1 MADRYWVGGTDNW
14 DGTPGTKWSATSGGA
29 GGASIPTF
37 ADDVYFDAASG
48 AVTVTVPSTSVSF
61 RNLTCTGFTGSL
73 IGTSGSVFY
82 SYGNITTGAGM
93 AAFTGYRL
101 IFEGGVNHQITSNGI
116 TFSFSDYVQQSFYV
130 AGITV
135 TLLDN
140 LKVVGGNFY
149 LYRGTLNLNNNS
161 LTYDGTLFQI
171 ATQFTT
177 VLAFGSTGKLIL
189 DKACNLSLINSGGA
203 YPNLSFTGSKEV
215 YLAGSSGTYTLERGD
230 SSLNQQLNYI
240 TTATCSAT
248 VQFSG
253 FNSVDSIDFS
263 LGSPTLVLNQSGA
276 FSPLEVYG
284 NFILGPSVT
293 ISTPVNFR
301 SISFIATSGTK
312 TINTSGV
319 NMKSCAMNF
328 NPSASVTYN
337 LQSNLVQ
344 DPVSGARIGIFA
356 GTFNTN
362 NYSITTAFLRTGI
375 CTVNLGSSAINSY
388 GIADFIESNYI
399 VRIFAGTTLNAGT
412 STINAINTVDSF
424 FSGGGKT
431 FYNFNKLSGAG
442 QVTMLDSNTFN
453 NISNT
458 ITPTTF
464 RFAPST
470 TTTINNQFQ
479 IAGTSGNLA
488 TFNSSSPG
496 TKFNISRS
504 SGLISVNYLAY
515 QDSNATGGAVWQ
527 ALASNGNVDL
537 GNNTGWVSDPNAI
550 YVEVTGVSSS
560 GSVGTATTATTTNA
574 NVVGVEG
581 IGQVGNVTI
590 FTEGNINVNVFGD
603 SATCQPGDLFFFR
616 WNAVNDG
623 QNPNWSP
630 VNDSQA
636 QSWATINTNSAPV
649 WSNVTT

>member
-14 DGTPGTKWSATSGGA
+14 DGNVGTKWSTTSGGA

-48 AVTVTVPSTSVSF
+48 AVTVTVPGNSVSF
-61 RNLTCTGFTGSL
+61 RNLNCTGFTGSL
-73 IGTSGSVFY
+73 IGTSGSVFN

-93 AAFTGYRL
+93 AAFSGYRL
-101 IFEGGVNHQITSNGI
+101 IFEGAVNHQITSNGI
-116 TFSFSDYVQQSFYV
+116 TFSFSDYVQQNV
-130 AGITV
+130 TGITV

-189 DKACNLSLINSGGA
+189 DKACNLDLISSGGV

-215 YLAGSSGTYTLERGD
+215 YLAGASGTYTLERGS

-263 LGSPTLVLNQSGA
+263 LGSPTLVLNQGGTSW
-276 FSPLEVYG
+276 PLEVYG

-293 ISTPVNFR
+293 ISTPVSFR

-312 TINTSGV
+312 IINTSGV
-319 NMKSCAMNF
+319 NMKSCAMDF
-328 NPSASVTYN
+328 SPSASVTYN

-362 NYSITTAFLRTGI
+362 NYSITTSFLRTGGTS
-375 CTVNLGSSAINSY
+375 TVNLGSSAINSY

-399 VRIFAGTTLNAGT
+399 VRIGAGTTLNAGT
-412 STINAINTVDSF
+412 STINAINTVASF

-488 TFNSSSPG
+488 TINSSSPG

-581 IGQVGNVTI
+581 IGQVGDVTI
-590 FTEGNINVNVFGD
+590 FTEGNINVNVFGV